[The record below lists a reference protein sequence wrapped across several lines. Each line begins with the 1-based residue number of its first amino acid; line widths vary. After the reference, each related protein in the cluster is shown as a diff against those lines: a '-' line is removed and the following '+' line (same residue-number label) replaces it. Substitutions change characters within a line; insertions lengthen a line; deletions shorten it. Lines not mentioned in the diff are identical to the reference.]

1 MSYRETFISKSKDIF
16 EEQLKLSQAQQKAYN
31 LIGNYFKYIFDSLR
45 AEEEVSNRD
54 ISFGIHESS
63 WSISLKNT
71 SLKVIYK
78 KEQITVKIRPV
89 GLGYN
94 DTIDLEEYPYI
105 YKSKKFRKELS
116 EELLDL
122 YLKEAFDSLL
132 KQI

>member
-1 MSYRETFISKSKDIF
+1 MSYREKFISKSKDIF
-16 EEQLKLSQAQQKAYN
+16 EEQLKLRQAQQKAYN
-31 LIGNYFKYIFDSLR
+31 LIDNYFKYIFDALR
-45 AEEEVSNRD
+45 AEEEVSNRE
-54 ISFGIHESS
+54 ISFEILESA

-78 KEQITVKIRPV
+78 KDQITVQIRPL

-94 DTIDLEEYPYI
+94 DTIVLEEYTYI
-105 YKSKKFRKELS
+105 YKSKKFSKELS

-132 KQI
+132 TQI